1 MTLKPPL
8 NITAKLVGYLLVAGI
23 VPLLIFSLAA
33 FQIAR
38 EIVITQAGEYNQRLM
53 SDTSS
58 YLSLYRNQVEDL
70 AANIVGNEAIPRALR
85 DADIGAASSY
95 ETLNTKAQI
104 GYILNGFVRVK
115 GLVSIDLFSAKGKHF
130 HVGETLNVSG
140 VQINSVQRMIQEA
153 AATDKAVVWR
163 GIEDNINTA
172 STQKKVITVTRLIK
186 YFSPESGTTDN
197 VGLLVIN
204 LNDDIMRE
212 YFSAENA
219 QGGLRLM
226 LIDQQGRLMYHPDR
240 SLVGAPMDQ
249 ELLKRV
255 RDGSTTHQLR
265 LDDQEVILTTRQLQG
280 IGGDLILAT
289 PLALHTAPVNRLATA
304 AALLLL
310 LGLVGIGVLALFFA
324 RTVVTPLRAVSLRF
338 QQLRDDPEASPPP
351 LPVPAK
357 HDEIAT
363 LIQGFNGYLENL
375 QIQRAVATELQRTEQ
390 SLLESAHTLR
400 TAIETI
406 DEAFVVFDDNDYL
419 LICNEKY
426 RKLYTAC
433 SELIVPG
440 TSFEMIMRAGAQQG
454 LYPQAV
460 GRIDE
465 WMAEQLASHTT
476 GITDI
481 EQQLGDD
488 RWLRIVERKT
498 PANHVVSF
506 YMDISHLKKIQHSAE
521 AASRAKSQFLA
532 TMSHEIR
539 TPMNGILGMA
549 QLLLMPGVTDD
560 ERQEYVRTI
569 LNSGQTLLSLLND
582 ILDLSKIE
590 AGKVQSEVIVFE
602 PEQLIQEVN
611 ALFAGFARNKDLQ
624 LDCNWRGP
632 AKERY
637 RADAH
642 HLRQMLS
649 NLVGNAI
656 KFTAQGKIDIEAVEV
671 ERNAETALLEFSVS
685 DTGIGIDK
693 DKIHLLFQPFSQADS
708 STTRE
713 FGGSGLGLSIVSS
726 LAKQFGGD
734 VGIES
739 EPGLGSRFW
748 FRIRATIVPMGEDSR
763 QTERQLPERG
773 VAVLNKID
781 SPGYILVVED
791 NLTNCKFMEALLT
804 KFGLRVVLAHNGQQ
818 VVDLITGGERPDIV
832 LMDIH
837 MPVMDGYTATQAIR
851 RWESE
856 NNAPRLPIIALT
868 ADAFEEDR
876 QQCLA
881 AGMDDFLSKPVAV
894 NTLKA
899 AISRWM
905 GIGVVQAAP
914 EQAISEY
921 SPIDKTRFFVLIDEI
936 TPLLTENKFDAIA
949 QFKELQA
956 LVAGTTLAIEMVEI
970 ERILSS
976 FSFAMALERLH
987 RLAATQ
993 GWKGQA

>member
-1 MTLKPPL
+1 MILKSPL
-8 NITAKLVGYLLVAGI
+8 NITAKLVGYLLMAGV
-23 VPLLIFSLAA
+23 VPLLIFGLAA

-38 EIVITQAGEYNQRLM
+38 EIVITQAGEYNQRLL

-85 DADIGAASSY
+85 DADISAASSY

-130 HVGETLNVSG
+130 HIGETLNVSG
-140 VQINSVQRMIQEA
+140 VQIDAVLRMIQDAE
-153 AATDKAVVWR
+153 ATDKAVVWR

-172 STQKKVITVTRLIK
+172 STQKKVITVTRLIR
-186 YFSPESGTTDN
+186 YFSPEAGTTDN

-212 YFSAENA
+212 YFSSENA

-226 LIDQQGRLMYHPDR
+226 LIDQHGRLMYHPDR

-255 RDGSTTHQLR
+255 RYGSTTHQLR

-280 IGGDLILAT
+280 IGGNLILAT
-289 PLALHTAPVNRLATA
+289 PLALHTAPVNRLASA

-338 QQLRDDPEASPPP
+338 QQLRDNPEASPPP

-375 QIQRAVATELQRTEQ
+375 KTQREVAAELQRTEQ

-400 TAIETI
+400 TSIETI
-406 DEAFVVFDDNDYL
+406 DEAFVVFDESDNL

-426 RKLYTAC
+426 RKLYAVC
-433 SELIVPG
+433 SELTLPG
-440 TSFEMIMRAGAQQG
+440 TSFEKIMRASAQRG

-460 GRIDE
+460 DRIDE
-465 WMAEQLASHTT
+465 WMVEQLASHTA
-476 GITDI
+476 GSTDI
-481 EQQLGDD
+481 ERQLTDD
-488 RWLRIVERKT
+488 RWLHIVERKT
-498 PANHVVSF
+498 PANHVVGF

-549 QLLLMPGVTDD
+549 QLLLMPGVNDD
-560 ERQEYVRTI
+560 ERQDYVRTI

-590 AGKVQSEVIVFE
+590 AGKVQSEVIAFE
-602 PEQLIQEVN
+602 PEQLIQDSK
-611 ALFAGFARNKDLQ
+611 ALFAGSARNKDLQ
-624 LDCNWRGP
+624 LDGNWRGP
-632 AKERY
+632 AKQRY
-637 RADAH
+637 RSDAH
-642 HLRQMLS
+642 RLRQMLS

-656 KFTAQGKIDIEAVEV
+656 KFTAQGKIGIEAIEV

-685 DTGIGIDK
+685 DTGIGIEK

-726 LAKQFGGD
+726 LAKQFGGN
-734 VGIES
+734 VGVES

-748 FRIRATIVPMGEDSR
+748 FRIHAAIVPIGEDSR
-763 QTERQLPERG
+763 QTERLLTETGAAAFNTIEPT
-773 VAVLNKID
+773 
-781 SPGYILVVED
+781 GYILLVED
-791 NLTNCKFMEALLT
+791 NLTNCRFMELLLT
-804 KFGLRVVLAHNGQQ
+804 KLGFSVVLARNGQQ
-818 VVDLITGGERPDIV
+818 AVDLINSGETPSIV
-832 LMDIH
+832 LMDVH
-837 MPVMDGYTATQAIR
+837 MPVMDGYAATREIR

-856 NNAPRLPIIALT
+856 NNAPRLPIVALT

-876 QQCLA
+876 QHCLT
-881 AGMDDFLSKPVAV
+881 AGMDDFLSKPVSVIA
-894 NTLKA
+894 LKA

-905 GIGVVQAAP
+905 GIGVAQAAH
-914 EQAISEY
+914 EQAISEC
-921 SPIDKTRFFVLIDEI
+921 SPIDKTRFFALIDEI

-956 LVAGTTLAIEMVEI
+956 LVANTPLAIEMIEI
-970 ERILSS
+970 ERILGS